1 MIYWFTGQ
9 PGSGK
14 TTLALELIKHLD
26 NPIHIDGDN
35 LRDILKNYD
44 YTDVG
49 RKKNIENVIT
59 IARFLDFKKF
69 DVVISVVAPFRKLR
83 ESLKETNKVKE
94 FYVHTKKI
102 RGREKFFSKHYEKP
116 ETDYIDIDTTVNTV
130 NESIEIIKKKLE
142 NSLHISNQV

>member
-9 PGSGK
+9 PGAGK
-14 TTLALELIKHLD
+14 TTLALEVIKHLD

-59 IARFLDFKKF
+59 IARFLDFKNF
-69 DVVISVVAPFRKLR
+69 DVVISVVAPFRDLR
-83 ESLKETNKVKE
+83 ESLKETNNVKE
-94 FYVHTKKI
+94 FYVHTKKT
-102 RGREKFFSKHYEKP
+102 RGRENFFCTHYEKP
-116 ETDYIDIDTTVNTV
+116 ETNYINIDTT
-130 NESIEIIKKKLE
+130 IKSVKETTEDILKL
-142 NSLHISNQV
+142 LDQ

>member
-14 TTLALELIKHLD
+14 TTLALELIKHLN

-44 YTDVG
+44 YTDSG

-59 IARFLDFKKF
+59 IARFLDFKNF
-69 DVVISVVAPFRKLR
+69 DVVISVVAPFRNLR
-83 ESLKETNKVKE
+83 ESLKKTNNVKE
-94 FYVHTKKI
+94 FYVHTTNK
-102 RGREKFFSKHYEKP
+102 RGRENYFCKHYEKP
-116 ETDYIDIDTTVNTV
+116 ETNFIDVDTSIKTVHDTINDILKILQQ
-130 NESIEIIKKKLE
+130 E
-142 NSLHISNQV
+142 

>member
-35 LRDILKNYD
+35 LRVILKNYD

-59 IARFLDFKKF
+59 IARFLDFKKY
-69 DVVISVVAPFRKLR
+69 DVVISVVAPFRNLR
-83 ESLKETNKVKE
+83 ESLKETNNVKE
-94 FYVHTKKI
+94 FYVHTKKT
-102 RGREKFFSKHYEKP
+102 RGRENFFCKQYEKP
-116 ETDYIDIDTTVNTV
+116 QTNYIDVDTTVKTV
-130 NESIEIIKKKLE
+130 KSSIETILE
-142 NSLHISNQV
+142 ILQQE